1 MAAETDH
8 FMTRDIFLF
17 IFHQGS
23 AVTFE
28 ELINP
33 SEVTDGAFTGRILGQ
48 IAGGLHG
55 RGRRQEKSNRQEQDE

>member
-8 FMTRDIFLF
+8 FMTGDIFFF

-23 AVTFE
+23 AMAFE

-33 SEVTDGAFTGRILGQ
+33 SEVADGAFTGGILGQ

-55 RGRRQEKSNRQEQDE
+55 RGRRQKKSNRQD